1 MRRTWLAKRVASC
14 GTSVVHAAR
23 GLTSWVRL
31 NHTRRLPLWPQL
43 HFCVHH
49 TFFRPNCHAPAAGFP
64 TLKFFGENKERPED
78 YNGGRD
84 TGSLAAFATQHWSA
98 QQPPPEVRYTAGD
111 V

>member
-1 MRRTWLAKRVASC
+1 M
-14 GTSVVHAAR
+14 
-23 GLTSWVRL
+23 RL
-31 NHTRRLPLWPQL
+31 NATRRLLQWPQL
-43 HFCVHH
+43 P
-49 TFFRPNCHAPAAGFP
+49 FRFHPTSSCPNCHAPATGFP

-98 QQPPPEVRYTAGD
+98 QQPPPEVRCSAGD